1 MNDLIDV
8 DNGLEVSLALE
19 RPRLV
24 GLCARLTGRNDIAE
38 DLAQETLLEA
48 WRHLNDLRD
57 QQKFS
62 QWLSGIARNVCLRWQ
77 QKQGK
82 EASHTAPSALC
93 SLDAP
98 DEIEEQL
105 ADEFDL
111 EIHLDHKELIEL
123 LDRALALLPA
133 DTRAVLI
140 ERYVLESPLAEVA
153 ARLGVQTSVAAM
165 RLQRGKLALRRV
177 LETQFEEELAA
188 YNLGSAD
195 AASTLRWQETR
206 LWCTSCGQHHLKGSY
221 DPVEG
226 ELWLTCPACCPEP
239 GDFIL
244 HTHSISILGGVKG
257 YKPALSRIYNWNH
270 AYYRP
275 NLLSPTVPCIVCGQA
290 TRLQKGLVNYPD
302 IPPWHRNRHGL
313 FHLCEYCSPARSSW
327 TSLEG
332 LVLALPE
339 ARSFQRDHP
348 RIRLLPARE
357 VERDGRPAIVTTFES
372 VTTQERLAVVSARD
386 TYETLHIERGRA

>member
-8 DNGLEVSLALE
+8 DNGLEISLALE

-140 ERYVLESPLAEVA
+140 ERYVLESPLADVA

-177 LETQFEEELAA
+177 LETQFEEELA
-188 YNLGSAD
+188 
-195 AASTLRWQETR
+195 
-206 LWCTSCGQHHLKGSY
+206 
-221 DPVEG
+221 
-226 ELWLTCPACCPEP
+226 
-239 GDFIL
+239 
-244 HTHSISILGGVKG
+244 
-257 YKPALSRIYNWNH
+257 
-270 AYYRP
+270 
-275 NLLSPTVPCIVCGQA
+275 
-290 TRLQKGLVNYPD
+290 
-302 IPPWHRNRHGL
+302 
-313 FHLCEYCSPARSSW
+313 
-327 TSLEG
+327 
-332 LVLALPE
+332 
-339 ARSFQRDHP
+339 
-348 RIRLLPARE
+348 
-357 VERDGRPAIVTTFES
+357 
-372 VTTQERLAVVSARD
+372 
-386 TYETLHIERGRA
+386 

>member
-1 MNDLIDV
+1 MNDVIAI
-8 DNGLEVSLALE
+8 DNGLEASLALE

-24 GLCARLTGRNDIAE
+24 GLCARLTGRSDVAE

-48 WRHLNDLRD
+48 WRHLNNLRD

-77 QKQGK
+77 QKQAK
-82 EASHTAPSALC
+82 DASHAAPAVDSF
-93 SLDAP
+93 DAP
-98 DEIEEQL
+98 DEPAEQI
-105 ADEFDL
+105 ADDFDL
-111 EIHLDHKELIEL
+111 EIHLDRKELIEL

-133 DTRAVLI
+133 ETRAVLI
-140 ERYVLESPLAEVA
+140 ERYVLESPLADVA

-177 LETQFEEELAA
+177 LATQFEQELAA
-188 YNLGSAD
+188 YNLGGAA
-195 AASTLRWQETR
+195 AASTSRWQETSI
-206 LWCTSCGQHHLKGSY
+206 WCTSCGQHHLKGSY

-244 HTHSISILGGVKG
+244 HTHALSILGGVKG
-257 YKPALSRIYNWNH
+257 YKPALSRVYHWSH

-275 NLLSPTVPCIVCGQA
+275 NLLSPTVPCIACGQA
-290 TRLQKGLVNYPD
+290 TKLERGPSDHPD
-302 IPPWHRNRHGL
+302 LSPWHRHRHGL
-313 FHLCEYCSPARSSW
+313 FHLCKHCSPARSSW
-327 TSLEG
+327 SSLEG

-339 ARSFQRDHP
+339 TRSFQRDEP
-348 RIRLLPARE
+348 RIRLLPAQE
-357 VERDGRPAIVTTFES
+357 LERDGRPAIVTTFES
-372 VTTQERLAVVSARD
+372 VTTQARLAVVSARD
-386 TYETLHIERGRA
+386 TYEVLHIERGRA

>member
-1 MNDLIDV
+1 MKDLIDV
-8 DNGLEVSLALE
+8 HNGLEVSLALE

-24 GLCARLTGRNDIAE
+24 GLCVRLTGRNDIAE

-77 QKQGK
+77 QKQAK
-82 EASHTAPSALC
+82 EASHAAPA
-93 SLDAP
+93 AHPFEVP
-98 DEIEEQL
+98 DEPTEQL
-105 ADEFDL
+105 ADDFDL
-111 EIHLDHKELIEL
+111 EIYLDRKELIEL

-140 ERYVLESPLAEVA
+140 ERYVLESPLADVA
-153 ARLGVQTSVAAM
+153 AHLGVQTSVAAM

-177 LETQFEEELAA
+177 LATQFEEELAA
-188 YNLGSAD
+188 YNLGGAD
-195 AASTLRWQETR
+195 AANTSRWQETR
-206 LWCTSCGQHHLKGSY
+206 LWCTSCGQHYLKGSY
-221 DPVEG
+221 DLIEG

-239 GDFIL
+239 DDFMI
-244 HTHSISILGGVKG
+244 HTHAISILGGVKG
-257 YKPALSRIYNWNH
+257 YKPALSRVYHWSH

-275 NLLSPTVPCIVCGQA
+275 NLLSPTVPCIACGQA
-290 TRLQKGLVNYPD
+290 TRLQRGLSDHSD

-313 FHLCEYCSPARSSW
+313 FHLCENCSPARSSW

-339 ARSFQRDHP
+339 ARSFQRDEP

-357 VERDGRPAIVTTFES
+357 LERDGRPAIVTIFES
-372 VTTQERLAVVSARD
+372 VTTQERLAVVSALD
-386 TYETLHIERGRA
+386 TYEVLHIERGRA

>member
-1 MNDLIDV
+1 MNDVIAI
-8 DNGLEVSLALE
+8 DNGLEASLALE

-24 GLCARLTGRNDIAE
+24 GLCARLTGRSDIAE

-57 QQKFS
+57 QQKFP

-82 EASHTAPSALC
+82 EASHAAPALH
-93 SLDAP
+93 SFDSP
-98 DEIEEQL
+98 DKPAEQI
-105 ADEFDL
+105 ADDFDL
-111 EIHLDHKELIEL
+111 EIHLDRKELIEL

-133 DTRAVLI
+133 ETRSVLI

-177 LETQFEEELAA
+177 LATQFEQELAA
-188 YNLGSAD
+188 YNLGGAD
-195 AASTLRWQETR
+195 AASTSRWQETSI
-206 LWCTSCGQHHLKGSY
+206 WCPGCGQHHLKGLY

-244 HTHSISILGGVKG
+244 HTHAISILGGVKG
-257 YKPALSRIYNWNH
+257 YKPALSRVYHWSH

-275 NLLSPTVPCIVCGQA
+275 NLLSPAVPCIGCGQL
-290 TRLQKGLVNYPD
+290 TRLQRGPSDHPD
-302 IPPWHRNRHGL
+302 VPPWHRNRHGL
-313 FHLCEYCSPARSSW
+313 FHLCKRCSPERSSW

-339 ARSFQRDHP
+339 ARSFQRDEP
-348 RIRLLPARE
+348 RIRLLPAQE
-357 VERDGRPAIVTTFES
+357 LERDGRPAIVTTFES
-372 VTTQERLAVVSARD
+372 VTTRARLVVVSARD
-386 TYETLHIERGRA
+386 TYEVLHIERGRA